1 MDAWPAKKKETTTP
15 PPQQPQLPAQLK
27 HIIHKEGKVRNV
39 NTCIQNIEQA
49 KKNELKAYL
58 SLCQIRAGLLPSDLT
73 SKPPV

>member
-1 MDAWPAKKKETTTP
+1 VARQKKETTTP

-27 HIIHKEGKVRNV
+27 HIIHKEGKVKNV

-49 KKNELKAYL
+49 KRNELKAYL

-73 SKPPV
+73 SRPPV